1 MNAAVYL
8 RVSTEEQATSG
19 YGLDAQ
25 QEKVMA
31 MAIVK
36 GWTIT
41 NTYTDDVS
49 GTKDRTQRPGLD
61 AMLNAACSGKVGA
74 VIVAALDRL
83 GRSTRIVLDVAEQL
97 DKCGAE
103 LVSCKESID
112 TTTASGRFVFRMF
125 ASLAELD
132 RDNIVQ
138 RTTDGR
144 NARGHINGERGGM
157 LPMGYIRTSQGIEID
172 NAAAAVVRDMFEDR
186 ADGATLTQIADALNK
201 SGITTQRG
209 GGWHASSVRAVLNN
223 EDKYRGGQR
232 WESNVSWP
240 CILEDHDRKEG

>member
-8 RVSTEEQATSG
+8 RVSTEEQAANG

-41 NTYTDDVS
+41 NTYTDDIS
-49 GTKDRTQRPGLD
+49 GTKDRGQRPGLD
-61 AMLNAACSGKVGA
+61 AMLTAVCSGEIGA

-83 GRSTRIVLDVAEQL
+83 GRSTRLVIDIVDQIN
-97 DKCGAE
+97 KCGAE

-144 NARGHINGERGGM
+144 NARGRINGERGGM
-157 LPMGYIRTSQGIEID
+157 LPMGYTRTPQGVEID

-223 EDKYRGGQR
+223 ESKYRGGLR
-232 WESNVSWP
+232 WKSDVAWP
-240 CILEDHDRKEG
+240 AILEGKE